1 MYDTQVTQ
9 WDKPEFTSRP
19 LGHRSHLATSQI
31 WCEFHPQIVHKDHKV
46 QFHCL
51 KQVQETSQ
59 HFSRPFPK
67 KLKVWAFEAHKYHHH
82 RIPSSAQVVPEPIKE
97 ASNLSELCVKDQAR
111 QVPRMEPSSLCQLW
125 SLASLGSGWK
135 WMKMAENQNAE
146 SGGMRPTQKKATWH
160 NLTKFDE
167 RKAWDLWC
175 FFNHLDIETA
185 GSTKSIQ
192 IHYCPPRL
200 VWICHLSTRV
210 YWDLLRFVEA
220 RTVSGLREFLGLA
233 FSGFSPRYHSSRAPE
248 VTPQEARIRTYYG
261 RGRIRRHISI
271 ADLAVRDHLNFKA
284 NLANSIESIVKNKD

>member
-111 QVPRMEPSSLCQLW
+111 QVPRMEPSSLCPLW

-146 SGGMRPTQKKATWH
+146 SGGMRPTQKKS

-175 FFNHLDIETA
+175 FFNHLDIETL
-185 GSTKSIQ
+185 G
-192 IHYCPPRL
+192 PPNPL
-200 VWICHLSTRV
+200 LSTTSCV
-210 YWDLLRFVEA
+210 NLSFVHQSLLRFV
-220 RTVSGLREFLGLA
+220 
-233 FSGFSPRYHSSRAPE
+233 
-248 VTPQEARIRTYYG
+248 QIC
-261 RGRIRRHISI
+261 
-271 ADLAVRDHLNFKA
+271 
-284 NLANSIESIVKNKD
+284 